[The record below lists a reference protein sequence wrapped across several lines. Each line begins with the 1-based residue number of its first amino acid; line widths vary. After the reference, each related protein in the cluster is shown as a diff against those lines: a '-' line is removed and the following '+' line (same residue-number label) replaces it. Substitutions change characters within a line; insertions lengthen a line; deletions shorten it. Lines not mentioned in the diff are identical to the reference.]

1 MMHLM
6 ELTPDTYDPTLEWG
20 DEVQYYPNRF
30 PQHATITWNDIVPM
44 WQEERNNDF
53 LRMLMPLCDMVGKNR
68 VEYEGEST
76 NSYGVEHDNDR
87 NIYIPTLVTHTKD
100 HLNNRV
106 KQVYEDEAST
116 IKLNNLHIYSNLMA
130 ESFVFRSHK
139 DAHSIM
145 LVQCIGMS
153 EYTFEDGS
161 VHQLQ
166 PGDGLYIPRGIYHAP
181 RVFGPRVTFSYNW
194 HYLR

>member
-20 DEVQYYPNRF
+20 DEVQCLPNYF
-30 PQHATITWNDIVPM
+30 TKHTTITWNDIVPM

-53 LRMLMPLCDMVGKNR
+53 LRMLVPLCDMVGKNR
-68 VEYEGEST
+68 IEYEGEST
-76 NSYGVEHDNDR
+76 NPHGVEHDNDR

-100 HLNNRV
+100 HLNDHV
-106 KQVYEDEAST
+106 KQVCEEAFDL
-116 IKLNNLHIYSNLMA
+116 KLNNLHIYSNVMA

>member
-1 MMHLM
+1 M

-20 DEVQYYPNRF
+20 DEVRCLPNYF
-30 PQHATITWNDIVPM
+30 TKHTTITWNDIVPM

-53 LRMLMPLCDMVGKNR
+53 LRMLTPPNEMV
-68 VEYEGEST
+68 VENTIKYDGET
-76 NSYGVEHDNDR
+76 DNPDLAYAIDR
-87 NIYIPTLVTHTKD
+87 QVIMHTIVTHTKD
-100 HLNNRV
+100 HLNDHV
-106 KQVYEDEAST
+106 KQVCEEAFDL
-116 IKLNNLHIYSNLMA
+116 KLSNLHIYSNVMA
-130 ESFVFRSHK
+130 ESYIFKSHK

-153 EYTFEDGS
+153 EYQFEDGS
-161 VHQLQ
+161 CHQLQ

>member
-20 DEVQYYPNRF
+20 DEVQCLPNYF
-30 PQHATITWNDIVPM
+30 TKHTTITWNDIVPM

-53 LRMLMPLCDMVGKNR
+53 LRMLTPPNEMVVENTIKYDGETDNPDLAFSIDRQVIMP
-68 VEYEGEST
+68 T
-76 NSYGVEHDNDR
+76 
-87 NIYIPTLVTHTKD
+87 IVTHTKD
-100 HLNNRV
+100 HLNDHV
-106 KQVYEDEAST
+106 KQVCEEAFDL
-116 IKLNNLHIYSNLMA
+116 KLSNLHIYSNVMA
-130 ESFVFRSHK
+130 ESYIFKSHK

-153 EYTFEDGS
+153 EYHFEDGS
-161 VHQLQ
+161 CHQLQ

>member
-20 DEVQYYPNRF
+20 DEVRCLPNYF
-30 PQHATITWNDIVPM
+30 TKHTTITWNDIVPM

-53 LRMLMPLCDMVGKNR
+53 LRMLVPLCDMVGKNR
-68 VEYEGEST
+68 IEYEDEIT
-76 NSYGVEHDNDR
+76 NPYGVENDNDR
-87 NIYIPTLVTHTKD
+87 NIYIPTFVTHTKD
-100 HLNNRV
+100 HLNDHV
-106 KQVYEDEAST
+106 KQVCEEAFDL
-116 IKLNNLHIYSNLMA
+116 KLSNLHIYSNVMA
-130 ESFVFRSHK
+130 ESYIFKSHK

-153 EYTFEDGS
+153 EYHFEDGS
-161 VHQLQ
+161 CHQLQ

>member
-6 ELTPDTYDPTLEWG
+6 EITPDTYDPTLEWG
-20 DEVQYYPNRF
+20 DEVRCLPNYF
-30 PQHATITWNDIVPM
+30 TKHTTITWNDIVPM

-53 LRMLMPLCDMVGKNR
+53 LRMLTPPNELVVENPIKYDGETDNPDLAIAIDRQVIMP
-68 VEYEGEST
+68 T
-76 NSYGVEHDNDR
+76 
-87 NIYIPTLVTHTKD
+87 IVTHTKD
-100 HLNNRV
+100 HLNDHV
-106 KQVYEDEAST
+106 KQVCEEAFDL
-116 IKLNNLHIYSNLMA
+116 KLSNLHIYSNVMA
-130 ESFVFRSHK
+130 ESYIFKSHR

-153 EYTFEDGS
+153 EYQFEDGS
-161 VHQLQ
+161 CHQLQ